1 MLTAK
6 THCSHCGRAFDA
18 TSNAGIYS
26 IRVDRNG
33 FLLEVRDGEIV
44 PGALH
49 YCSPDCMFKR
59 EQGVAPEH
67 NIFDFM
73 GLGCDML

>member
-1 MLTAK
+1 MLKVT
-6 THCSHCGRAFDA
+6 TYCSHCRTAFDA
-18 TSNAGIYS
+18 GSDSGIYS
-26 IRVDRNG
+26 IRVDCNG
-33 FLLEVRDGEIV
+33 FLVEVRDGEII

-73 GLGCDML
+73 DLGCEVL